1 MDQPNRNPRLY
12 GPGPVFRAG
21 KGPAAGAPLASLM
34 KVAVQGAAL
43 GFVAAM
49 AYKVTIKDP
58 TQRAVDEYY
67 KKNPSN

>member
-1 MDQPNRNPRLY
+1 MDAPNRNPKLY

-21 KGPAAGAPLASLM
+21 KGPAAGPPLQSLI
-34 KVAVQGAAL
+34 KVAVQGCAL

-58 TQRAVDEYY
+58 TQRDVEEYY
-67 KKNPSN
+67 KKHPSH